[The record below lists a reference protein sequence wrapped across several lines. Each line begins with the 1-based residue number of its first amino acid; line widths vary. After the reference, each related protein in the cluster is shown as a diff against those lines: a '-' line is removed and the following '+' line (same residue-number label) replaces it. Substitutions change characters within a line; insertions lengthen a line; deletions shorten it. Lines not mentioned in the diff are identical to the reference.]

1 MLTMKRITKYT
12 LAASLVLGLGSC
24 TSEDFWDTFD
34 RTVDGPINF
43 TVGAA
48 SASVQQA
55 YTRAGS
61 SPLADGTK
69 VNLLVEGYW
78 NRKID
83 AENSTGLV
91 SKPATGYISGTS
103 LKYDTDKTLFWD
115 DFGTGDPENKANNT
129 NGLSV
134 QAVAIEG
141 KTEATEVSSWSAL
154 PWSTVGSGN
163 ATELIDNKTQLAKDI
178 LTASIDKYIFKS
190 TEGELNFKHALSKI
204 TVIITA
210 NAGFKKAN
218 EQVVFNEEPTL
229 LLTSAATA
237 KDAVNNGGAYALTEG
252 KINVATGKATPDGTK
267 KNVYAATTST
277 SLHQVVKEALVYPG
291 TVLGSSDDV
300 VIAHLNADGN
310 IYYIKADRI
319 RAAMGGNY
327 STEAGKNYVLMIT
340 VNKTGISMTA
350 TVTNWDTVESAVVT
364 PKVNLM
370 VGVGE
375 GQKDATPSY
384 FTDFDLW
391 LSESKSNG
399 YGSAAAATPTG
410 TPDGTTYWDFVTPL
424 YWENHNKHY
433 HFRGIY
439 PVGTPVITDDKGN
452 QAVEVANAAYDENG
466 FPSNFLMGMP
476 EVGDKE
482 TCGSTNHDPVL
493 MSEKGIC
500 AREAA
505 INLNFRYLMS
515 QVEVNLT
522 STTDNANAK
531 VDLTN
536 VTVELDNVGTDGKIM
551 LSDRSPVV
559 TTDNKTY
566 ELPGTSSTHYHG
578 IIIPQPLKVGTTN
591 KVRFKITIYSDAAKK
606 KVEDVYYA
614 DVAPIKLKVAN
625 STDAAEATDA
635 WKSGV
640 HYVYNLNLTKTE
652 IKATATLTKWK
663 TVTAS
668 EEVWF

>member
-1 MLTMKRITKYT
+1 MKKITTYT

-43 TVGAA
+43 TVGLE

-55 YTRAGS
+55 STRAEA
-61 SPLADGTK
+61 ADNTK
-69 VNLLVEGYW
+69 VNLLVEGIW

-83 AENSTGLV
+83 EENKTGLV
-91 SKPATGYISGTS
+91 SKPATGTIMGTS
-103 LKYDTDKTLFWD
+103 LNYDANQTLYWD
-115 DFGTGDPENKANNT
+115 DFGTGDPDNEANNT
-129 NGLSV
+129 SGLSV

-141 KTEATEVSSWSAL
+141 KAETTDVSSWSAL
-154 PWSTVGSGN
+154 PWSTVDTGN
-163 ATELIDNKTQLAKDI
+163 ATELIKDKKLLAKDI
-178 LTASIDKYIFKS
+178 LTASINHYIFKS
-190 TEGELNFKHALSKI
+190 TDGELNFKHALSKI

-210 NAGFKKAN
+210 NAGFK
-218 EQVVFNEEPTL
+218 QVNKQAVFNEEPTL

-237 KDAVNNGGAYALTEG
+237 KDAVNNGAAYALTEG
-252 KINVATGKATPDGTK
+252 TINVATGKATPDDTK
-267 KNVYAATTST
+267 KNVYAATTSA

-291 TVLGSSDDV
+291 TVLGSSDDA

-327 STEAGKNYVLMIT
+327 STEAGKNYVLKIT

-350 TVTNWDTVESAVVT
+350 TVTNWDTVESEVVT
-364 PKVNLM
+364 PKVNLT

-375 GQKDATPSY
+375 GKKDATP
-384 FTDFDLW
+384 TDFTAFNLW
-391 LSESKSNG
+391 QSESKSNG
-399 YGSAAAATPTG
+399 YGSASAATPTG
-410 TPDGTTYWDFVTPL
+410 TPDGTTNWDFATPL

-452 QAVEVANAAYDENG
+452 QAVEVSNAAYDSDK

-476 EVGDKE
+476 EVADDE
-482 TCGSTNHDPVL
+482 TCGSTNHTPVK
-493 MSEKGIC
+493 MSENGIC

-505 INLNFRYLMS
+505 INLNFRYMMS

-522 STTDNANAK
+522 STTTKDNAK

-536 VTVELDNVGTDGKIM
+536 VKVELDNVCIDGKIM

-559 TTDNKTY
+559 TTDNKIY

-614 DVAPIKLKVAN
+614 DVAPIKVKVAN

-652 IKATATLTKWK
+652 IKATATLTDWK
-663 TVTAS
+663 IVEAS
-668 EEVWF
+668 EDVWF

>member
-1 MLTMKRITKYT
+1 MKKITTYT

-43 TVGAA
+43 TVGLE

-55 YTRAGS
+55 STRAEA
-61 SPLADGTK
+61 ADNTK
-69 VNLLVEGYW
+69 VNLLVEGIW

-83 AENSTGLV
+83 EENKTGLV
-91 SKPATGYISGTS
+91 SKPATGTIMGTS
-103 LKYDTDKTLFWD
+103 LNYDANQTLYWD
-115 DFGTGDPENKANNT
+115 DFGTGDPDNEANNT
-129 NGLSV
+129 SGLSV

-141 KTEATEVSSWSAL
+141 KAETTDVSSWSAL
-154 PWSTVGSGN
+154 PWSTVDTGN
-163 ATELIDNKTQLAKDI
+163 ATELIKDKKLLAKDI
-178 LTASIDKYIFKS
+178 LTASINHYIFKS
-190 TEGELNFKHALSKI
+190 TDGELNFKHALSKI

-210 NAGFKKAN
+210 NAGFK
-218 EQVVFNEEPTL
+218 QVNKQAVFNEEPTL

-237 KDAVNNGGAYALTEG
+237 KDAVNNGAAYALTEG
-252 KINVATGKATPDGTK
+252 TINVATGKATPDDTK
-267 KNVYAATTST
+267 KNVYAATTSA

-327 STEAGKNYVLMIT
+327 STEAGKNYVLKIT

-350 TVTNWDTVESAVVT
+350 TVTNWDTVESEVVT
-364 PKVNLM
+364 PKVNLT

-375 GQKDATPSY
+375 GKKDATP
-384 FTDFDLW
+384 TDFTAFNLW
-391 LSESKSNG
+391 QSESKSNG
-399 YGSAAAATPTG
+399 YGSASAATPTG
-410 TPDGTTYWDFVTPL
+410 TPDGTTNWDFATPL

-452 QAVEVANAAYDENG
+452 QAVEVSNAAYDSDK

-476 EVGDKE
+476 EVADDE
-482 TCGSTNHDPVL
+482 TCGSTNHTPVK
-493 MSEKGIC
+493 MSENGIC

-505 INLNFRYLMS
+505 INLNFRYMMS
-515 QVEVNLT
+515 QVEVNLS
-522 STTDNANAK
+522 STTTNDNAK

-536 VTVELDNVGTDGKIM
+536 VKVELDNVCIDGKIM

-559 TTDNKTY
+559 TTDNKIY

-591 KVRFKITIYSDAAKK
+591 KVRFKITIYSDAEKK

-614 DVAPIKLKVAN
+614 DVAPIKVKVAN

-652 IKATATLTKWK
+652 IKATATLTDWK
-663 TVTAS
+663 TVEAS
-668 EEVWF
+668 EDVWF

>member
-1 MLTMKRITKYT
+1 MKKITTYT

-43 TVGAA
+43 TVGLE

-55 YTRAGS
+55 STRAEA
-61 SPLADGTK
+61 ADNTK
-69 VNLLVEGYW
+69 VNLLVEGIW

-83 AENSTGLV
+83 EENKTGLV
-91 SKPATGYISGTS
+91 SKPATGTIMGTS
-103 LKYDTDKTLFWD
+103 LNYDANQTLYWD
-115 DFGTGDPENKANNT
+115 DFGTGDPDNEANNT
-129 NGLSV
+129 SGLSV

-141 KTEATEVSSWSAL
+141 KAETTDVSSWSAL
-154 PWSTVGSGN
+154 PWSTVDTGN
-163 ATELIDNKTQLAKDI
+163 ATELIKDKKLLAKDI
-178 LTASIDKYIFKS
+178 LTASINHYIFKS
-190 TEGELNFKHALSKI
+190 TDGELNFKHALSKI

-210 NAGFKKAN
+210 NAGFK
-218 EQVVFNEEPTL
+218 QVNKQAVFNEEPTL

-237 KDAVNNGGAYALTEG
+237 KDAVNNGAAYALTEG
-252 KINVATGKATPDGTK
+252 TINVATGKATPDDTK
-267 KNVYAATTST
+267 KNVYAATTSA

-291 TVLGSSDDV
+291 TVLGSSDDA

-327 STEAGKNYVLMIT
+327 STEAGKNYVLKIT

-350 TVTNWDTVESAVVT
+350 TVTNWDTVESDVVT
-364 PKVNLM
+364 PKVNLT

-375 GQKDATPSY
+375 GKKDATP
-384 FTDFDLW
+384 TDFTAFNLW
-391 LSESKSNG
+391 QSESKSNG
-399 YGSAAAATPTG
+399 YGSASAATPTG
-410 TPDGTTYWDFVTPL
+410 TPDGTTNWDFATPL

-452 QAVEVANAAYDENG
+452 QAVEVSNAAYDSDK

-476 EVGDKE
+476 EVADDE
-482 TCGSTNHDPVL
+482 TCGSTNHTPVK
-493 MSEKGIC
+493 MSENGIC

-505 INLNFRYLMS
+505 INLNFRYMMS
-515 QVEVNLT
+515 QVEVNLS
-522 STTDNANAK
+522 STTTNDNAK

-536 VTVELDNVGTDGKIM
+536 VKVELDNVCIDGKIM

-559 TTDNKTY
+559 TTDNKIY

-614 DVAPIKLKVAN
+614 DVAPIKVKVAN

-652 IKATATLTKWK
+652 IKATATLTDWK
-663 TVTAS
+663 TVEAS
-668 EEVWF
+668 EDVWF

>member
-1 MLTMKRITKYT
+1 MKKITTYT

-43 TVGAA
+43 TVGLE

-55 YTRAGS
+55 STRAEA
-61 SPLADGTK
+61 ADNTK
-69 VNLLVEGYW
+69 VNLLVEGIW

-83 AENSTGLV
+83 EENKTGLV
-91 SKPATGYISGTS
+91 SKPATGTIMGTS
-103 LKYDTDKTLFWD
+103 LNYDANQTLYWD
-115 DFGTGDPENKANNT
+115 DFGTGDPDNEANNT
-129 NGLSV
+129 SGLSV

-141 KTEATEVSSWSAL
+141 KAETTDVSSWSAL
-154 PWSTVGSGN
+154 PWSTVDTGN
-163 ATELIDNKTQLAKDI
+163 ATELIKDKKLLAKDI
-178 LTASIDKYIFKS
+178 LTASINHYIFKS
-190 TEGELNFKHALSKI
+190 TDGELNFKHALSKI

-210 NAGFKKAN
+210 NAGFK
-218 EQVVFNEEPTL
+218 QVNKQAVFNEEPTL

-237 KDAVNNGGAYALTEG
+237 KDAVNNGAAYALTEG
-252 KINVATGKATPDGTK
+252 TINVATGKATPDDTK
-267 KNVYAATTST
+267 KNVYAATTSA

-327 STEAGKNYVLMIT
+327 STEAGKNYVLKIT

-350 TVTNWDTVESAVVT
+350 TVTNWDTVESDVVT
-364 PKVNLM
+364 PKVNLT

-375 GQKDATPSY
+375 GKKDATP
-384 FTDFDLW
+384 TDFTAFNLW
-391 LSESKSNG
+391 QSESKSNG
-399 YGSAAAATPTG
+399 YGSASAATPTG
-410 TPDGTTYWDFVTPL
+410 TPDGTTNWDFATPL

-452 QAVEVANAAYDENG
+452 QAVEVSNAAYDSDK

-476 EVGDKE
+476 EVADDE
-482 TCGSTNHDPVL
+482 TCGSTNHTPVK
-493 MSEKGIC
+493 MSENGIC

-505 INLNFRYLMS
+505 INLNFRYMMS

-522 STTDNANAK
+522 STTTKDNAK

-536 VTVELDNVGTDGKIM
+536 VKVELDNVCIDGKIM

-559 TTDNKTY
+559 TTDNKIY

-591 KVRFKITIYSDAAKK
+591 KVRFKITIYSDAEKK

-614 DVAPIKLKVAN
+614 DVAPIKVKVAN

-652 IKATATLTKWK
+652 IKATATLTDWK
-663 TVTAS
+663 TVEAS
-668 EEVWF
+668 EDVWF